1 MDKSDIVV
9 KITYRKRRVDLT
21 MTGRRDVP
29 KFAGILKMSSLRRH
43 TQVCISSPLLNIYTV
58 NAG

>member
-29 KFAGILKMSSLRRH
+29 KFAGILKVSSLRRH
-43 TQVCISSPLLNIYTV
+43 TQVRISSPLLNIYTV

>member
-29 KFAGILKMSSLRRH
+29 KFAGILRMSSLRRDILRS
-43 TQVCISSPLLNIYTV
+43 VLVAPY
-58 NAG
+58 